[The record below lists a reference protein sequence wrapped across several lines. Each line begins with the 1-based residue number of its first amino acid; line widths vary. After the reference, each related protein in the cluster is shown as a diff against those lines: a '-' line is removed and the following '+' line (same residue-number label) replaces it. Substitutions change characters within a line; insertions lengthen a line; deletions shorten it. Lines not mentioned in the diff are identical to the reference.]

1 MHCLQNSTTGG
12 ILNNHKLHC
21 LLINGTQKSTFE
33 SGFIKFKNYDKQ
45 IPLPFKIYADIE
57 FFNKKVNFKKGNN
70 TTFYSKHIPYSA
82 GAKLVCIDDK
92 YKQPIKIFFGS
103 NCINEFLQWVFKKKL
118 NAITLPTII
127 LMNP

>member
-57 FFNKKVNFKKGNN
+57 CFNKKVNLKKV
-70 TTFYSKHIPYSA
+70 TIQHFTQS
-82 GAKLVCIDDK
+82 
-92 YKQPIKIFFGS
+92 IF
-103 NCINEFLQWVFKKKL
+103 L
-118 NAITLPTII
+118 I
-127 LMNP
+127 L